1 MAKKFTKDG
10 KELPDQK
17 RVELPIGY
25 RVPETM
31 EEKMMRM
38 IDSKLSRRAEE
49 AGLETIEEAN
59 DFDMGEEDGL
69 PLPMS
74 QFELTDMQEEN
85 FARDASFM
93 KEKRKSKKTLPKDP
107 PTPPTEKEEVVKDEA
122 KKPE

>member
-93 KEKRKSKKTLPKDP
+93 KEKRASKKRP
-107 PTPPTEKEEVVKDEA
+107 PDPPTEKEEVVKDEA
-122 KKPE
+122 KKSE